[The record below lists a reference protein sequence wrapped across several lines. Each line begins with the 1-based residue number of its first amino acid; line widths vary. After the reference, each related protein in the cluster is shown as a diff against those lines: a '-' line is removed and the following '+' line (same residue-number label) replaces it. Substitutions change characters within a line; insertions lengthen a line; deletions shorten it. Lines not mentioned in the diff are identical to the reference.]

1 VAADN
6 RAAAGTRTAGAPAP
20 TAAKRTFCTAPL
32 DFESKFLYKTYVS
45 PRLLTVSARCQDGG
59 VKSTL
64 LSRRDLDF
72 LLYEWLR
79 IDELT
84 KRERFAEHSR
94 ETFDGVLDLCEQLA
108 TRYFAPHNKKSDT
121 NEPTFDG
128 EKVSLIP
135 EVKEAWDAFA
145 HADLM
150 GMAMDERLGG
160 TQLPTAVAEAGFAW
174 FSAANVSTT
183 GYLMLTMANANLLA
197 TFGTAE
203 QVDAFVKPMLAGR
216 FSGTMA
222 LSETQAG
229 SSLADISTRAE
240 PQDDGTYRL
249 FGSKMWI
256 SGAEHELTDNIVNL
270 VLAKIPGGPPGTKG
284 ISLFIVPKFLVAADG
299 SIGERNDVVLAGLN
313 HKMGQRGITN
323 TVLNLGEGKFT
334 PGGEPGAVGY
344 LVGEPHRGLP
354 YMFTM
359 MNEARL
365 GVGMGAVS
373 IGYTGYLKSLD
384 YARER
389 PQGRPVL
396 AKDPSRPQVPIIE
409 HPDVKRMLLAQKAY
423 VEGGM
428 ALLLYCAKLVDL
440 AHSAETDEERD
451 ATGVLLDILTP
462 VGKSWPSQWCLEAN
476 NLAIQVHGGYGYTRE
491 YDVEQHYRDNRLN
504 PIHEG
509 THGIQ
514 SLDLLGRKVTQR
526 GGASLAAL
534 GAAVASTVAAAR
546 AVGGEASGLA
556 AQLEA
561 TWQRLADVTAAMFG
575 AGDIE
580 AALANSVVYLEAF
593 GHIVV
598 AWLWLEQLLAAN
610 GRTGDFYDGK
620 RQAARYF
627 FRYELPKTA
636 PQLDL
641 LESLDR
647 TTLEMRD
654 GWF

>member
-1 VAADN
+1 M
-6 RAAAGTRTAGAPAP
+6 
-20 TAAKRTFCTAPL
+20 
-32 DFESKFLYKTYVS
+32 
-45 PRLLTVSARCQDGG
+45 
-59 VKSTL
+59 KSTL

-79 IDELT
+79 VDELT

-108 TRYFAPHNKKSDT
+108 TRYFAPHNKKSDA
-121 NEPTFDG
+121 NEPGFDG
-128 EKVSLIP
+128 EKVTVIG

-145 HADLM
+145 KADLIS
-150 GMAMDERLGG
+150 MALSQALGG
-160 TQLPTAVAEAGFAW
+160 AQLPTAVAEAGFAW

-197 TFGTAE
+197 KFGTEE
-203 QVDAFVKPMLAGR
+203 QVDAYVRPMMAGR

-229 SSLADISTRAE
+229 SSLADILTRAE

-270 VLAKIPGGPPGTKG
+270 VLAKIPGGPEGTKG
-284 ISLFIVPKFLVAADG
+284 ISLFIVPKFLVNEDG

-323 TVLNLGEGKFT
+323 TVLNFGEGKFSPT
-334 PGGEPGAVGY
+334 GEPGAVGY
-344 LVGEPHRGLP
+344 LVGEPHRGLS
-354 YMFTM
+354 YMFNM

-373 IGYTGYLKSLD
+373 LGYTGYLKSLE

-389 PQGRPVL
+389 PQGRPVT
-396 AKDPSRPQVPIIE
+396 AKDPSAPQIPIIE
-409 HPDVKRMLLAQKAY
+409 HPDVRRMLLAQKAY

-440 AHSAETDEERD
+440 AHSAESDEEVD
-451 ATGVLLDILTP
+451 AIGLLLDILTP

-476 NLAIQVHGGYGYTRE
+476 SLAIQVHGGYGYTRE

-534 GAAVASTVAAAR
+534 GAAVAETIAAASS
-546 AVGGEASGLA
+546 AGGQPAELA
-556 AQLEA
+556 AQLDSA
-561 TWQRLADVTAAMFG
+561 WQRLVGVTTAMFG
-575 AGDIE
+575 SGDVE

-598 AWLWLEQLLAAN
+598 AWIWLEQLLAVN
-610 GRTGDFYDGK
+610 GRSGDFYDGK
-620 RQAARYF
+620 RQAAQYF

-641 LESLDR
+641 LQSLDR

-654 GWF
+654 AWF

>member
-1 VAADN
+1 MICAISLGP
-6 RAAAGTRTAGAPAP
+6 REAGDSLG
-20 TAAKRTFCTAPL
+20 
-32 DFESKFLYKTYVS
+32 D
-45 PRLLTVSARCQDGG
+45 DGH
-59 VKSTL
+59 VKSNL

-108 TRYFAPHNKKSDT
+108 TRYFAPHNKKSDA
-121 NEPTFDG
+121 NEPSFDG
-128 EKVSLIP
+128 DKVTVIG
-135 EVKEAWDAFA
+135 EVKDAWDAFA
-145 HADLM
+145 QAEL
-150 GMAMDERLGG
+150 MAMSMDQRLGG
-160 TQLPTAVAEAGFAW
+160 AQLPATIAEAGFAW

-197 TFGTAE
+197 KFGTAE
-203 QVDAFVKPMLAGR
+203 QVEAFLKPMLAGR

-229 SSLADISTRAE
+229 SSLADILTRAE

-256 SGAEHELTDNIVNL
+256 SGAEHELTENIVNL
-270 VLAKIPGGPPGTKG
+270 VLAKIPGGAPGTKG
-284 ISLFIVPKFLVAADG
+284 ISLFVVPKFLVDADG
-299 SIGERNDVVLAGLN
+299 SVGERNDVTLAGLN

-323 TVLNLGEGKFT
+323 TVLNFGEGRFT
-334 PGGEPGAVGY
+334 PGGKPGAVGY
-344 LVGEPHRGLP
+344 LVGEPHRGLA

-373 IGYTGYLKSLD
+373 LGYTGYLKSLE
-384 YARER
+384 YARGR

-396 AKDPSRPQVPIIE
+396 AKDPSAPQVPIIE
-409 HPDVKRMLLAQKAY
+409 HADVKRMLLAQKAY

-440 AHSAETDEERD
+440 AHSAESEEERD
-451 ATGVLLDILTP
+451 STGLLLDILTP

-534 GAAVASTVAAAR
+534 GDAVAATVATANAA
-546 AVGGEASGLA
+546 GGEAAELA
-556 AQLEA
+556 AQLDA
-561 TWQRLADVTAAMFG
+561 TWQRLVAVTTAMFG
-575 AGDIE
+575 SGDVE

-598 AWLWLEQLLAAN
+598 AWMWLEQLLAAN

-654 GWF
+654 SWF

>member
-1 VAADN
+1 
-6 RAAAGTRTAGAPAP
+6 
-20 TAAKRTFCTAPL
+20 
-32 DFESKFLYKTYVS
+32 
-45 PRLLTVSARCQDGG
+45 

-108 TRYFAPHNKKSDT
+108 TRYFAPHNKKSDA
-121 NEPTFDG
+121 NEPHFDG
-128 EKVSLIP
+128 ETVTLIDD
-135 EVKEAWDAFA
+135 VKEAWDAFA
-145 HADLM
+145 AADLIAM
-150 GMAMDERLGG
+150 SMDENLGG
-160 TQLPTAVAEAGFAW
+160 AQLPATVAEAGFAW

-197 TFGTAE
+197 RFGTDE
-203 QVDAFVKPMLAGR
+203 QVEAFLKPMLAGR

-229 SSLADISTRAE
+229 SSLADILTRAE

-256 SGAEHELTDNIVNL
+256 SGAEHELTENIVNL

-284 ISLFIVPKFLVAADG
+284 ISLFIVPKFLVNADG
-299 SIGERNDVVLAGLN
+299 SIGERNGVVLAGLN

-323 TVLNLGEGKFT
+323 TVLSLE
-334 PGGEPGAVGY
+334 GAVGY
-344 LVGEPHRGLP
+344 LVGEPHRGLA

-373 IGYTGYLKSLD
+373 LGYTGYLKSLE

-396 AKDPSRPQVPIIE
+396 AKDPSTPQVPIIE
-409 HPDVKRMLLAQKAY
+409 HADVKRMLLAQKAY

-440 AHSAETDEERD
+440 QHSAESDDERD
-451 ATGVLLDILTP
+451 SLGLLLDILTP

-476 NLAIQVHGGYGYTRE
+476 SLAIQVHGGYGYTRE

-534 GAAVASTVAAAR
+534 GDAIATTIATAD
-546 AVGGEASGLA
+546 ASGDEAAELA
-556 AQLEA
+556 TQLDA
-561 TWQRLADVTAAMFG
+561 SWKRLVSVTTGMFG
-575 AGDIE
+575 SGDVE
-580 AALANSVVYLEAF
+580 AALANSAIYLEAF

-598 AWLWLEQLLAAN
+598 AWIWLQQLLAAN

-620 RQAARYF
+620 RQAAQYF

-654 GWF
+654 AWF